1 VFFLKLWDSSRRS
14 RAECQRDTS
23 LRPQWQELTMKI
35 KEIREKN
42 SEELQHLLVVMREK
56 LSKLR
61 FDLEARKLKNNQEV
75 QKTRKT
81 IARILTILKEKEKK
95 EK

>member
-1 VFFLKLWDSSRRS
+1 
-14 RAECQRDTS
+14 
-23 LRPQWQELTMKI
+23 MKI

-42 SEELQHLLVVMREK
+42 SEELQLLLAAMREK
-56 LSKLR
+56 LSKFR
-61 FDLEARKLKNNQEV
+61 FDLEARKLKNNQEI

-81 IARILTILKEKEKK
+81 IAQILTILKEKEKK